1 MPILL
6 LMLLFLIVDNQDGR
20 PTGTLATEKSVTGLF
35 MKEAH
40 ISFPPGEDFETMLSC
55 VNLQR
60 SH

>member
-6 LMLLFLIVDNQDGR
+6 LILLFLIVDNQDGR

-40 ISFPPGEDFETMLSC
+40 TSFPPGEDFETILC
-55 VNLQR
+55 
-60 SH
+60 